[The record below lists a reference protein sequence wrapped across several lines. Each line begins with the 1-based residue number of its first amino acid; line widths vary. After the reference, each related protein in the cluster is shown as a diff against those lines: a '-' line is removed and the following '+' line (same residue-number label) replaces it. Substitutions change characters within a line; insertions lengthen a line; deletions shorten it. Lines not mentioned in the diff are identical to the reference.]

1 MNAVFDQHFVSG
13 LSTINSS
20 FKASQP
26 ERTICCPSR
35 RKLTINES
43 TGEITNLTDTEISH
57 WGKQNHFESEHNI
70 NISTHVE
77 DLIDN
82 QDEDSIEEL
91 PTPSEN
97 ENYGLIDDNG
107 VRQSSRIRS
116 TEDSA
121 HMISHDLK
129 SLMTDH
135 IYEANHEFESAFT
148 TLSEAAE
155 SKEVNINPYV
165 PELKLI

>member
-1 MNAVFDQHFVSG
+1 MGQ
-13 LSTINSS
+13 TI
-20 FKASQP
+20 F
-26 ERTICCPSR
+26 
-35 RKLTINES
+35 
-43 TGEITNLTDTEISH
+43 
-57 WGKQNHFESEHNI
+57 FESEHNI
-70 NISTHVE
+70 NTSTHVE
-77 DLIDN
+77 DPIDN
-82 QDEDSIEEL
+82 RDEDSIEEL

-116 TEDSA
+116 KEDSA
-121 HMISHDLK
+121 HTVSHDLK

-155 SKEVNINPYV
+155 LNDVNINPYL
-165 PELKLI
+165 PEPKSI